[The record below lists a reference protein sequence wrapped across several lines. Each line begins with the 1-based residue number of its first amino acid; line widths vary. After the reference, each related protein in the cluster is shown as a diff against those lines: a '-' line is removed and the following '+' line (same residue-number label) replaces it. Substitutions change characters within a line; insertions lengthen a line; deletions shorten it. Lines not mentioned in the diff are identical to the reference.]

1 MSKEV
6 ELDDIPI
13 ERDYIDEVKSEL
25 SYTKKFRK
33 MGSSVNLRRR
43 IRKQIS
49 NLINNKI
56 SDPKKYQRLNQDRAA
71 KYRKMRDL
79 EYEFMQLSEDVQD
92 IEQDLIESWKTED
105 EEDIFNEE

>member
-25 SYTKKFRK
+25 SYTKNFRK
-33 MGSSVNLRRR
+33 AGSSVNLRQRLR
-43 IRKQIS
+43 NQIS
-49 NLINNKI
+49 NMIKNKI
-56 SDPKKYQRLNQDRAA
+56 SDPKKYQGLNQDRVNT
-71 KYRKMRDL
+71 YRRMRDL
-79 EYEFMQLSEDVQD
+79 EYEFIQLSEDVQD
-92 IEQDLIESWKTED
+92 IEQDLIESWQTED